1 MVHDALL
8 DDREMGFW
16 VLRSK
21 KWHPLPLPPTLRNYY
36 AKAAEDPKR
45 NYVRYICWQCFTWK
59 DKLFL
64 LVGSDPAERKSPKD
78 AFNFYVYNPQHDP
91 QDDPWQQ
98 IEDPFSCSIHG
109 FNPAIVA
116 VPSLGNVGNCNVA
129 LAWSTEA
136 CSPEYLKVSIHAL
149 LVDNDDNCIRHQ
161 CLDELSDMIPSYFI
175 IPNSLIVYFV
185 DIGEGKVC
193 VLVRGDTAE
202 YKKANEVLC
211 VLVLKLGLVQEEE
224 GQRFLSVDL
233 LVNQVYDME
242 PYTKNL
248 HEVPQGS
255 FVFS

>member
-1 MVHDALL
+1 MCPFFFDSKLFFAGGSFDSTPLSSKEIYQLSYAGGATLDIAEVEEAAGTIPEPLTLLYNCYVTNIQGEVHLMVHDALL

-98 IEDPFSCSIHG
+98 RTLFLALFMDLTQPLWLCR
-109 FNPAIVA
+109 P
-116 VPSLGNVGNCNVA
+116 LG
-129 LAWSTEA
+129 
-136 CSPEYLKVSIHAL
+136 
-149 LVDNDDNCIRHQ
+149 
-161 CLDELSDMIPSYFI
+161 M
-175 IPNSLIVYFV
+175 
-185 DIGEGKVC
+185 
-193 VLVRGDTAE
+193 
-202 YKKANEVLC
+202 
-211 VLVLKLGLVQEEE
+211 
-224 GQRFLSVDL
+224 
-233 LVNQVYDME
+233 
-242 PYTKNL
+242 
-248 HEVPQGS
+248 
-255 FVFS
+255 